1 MKLKSIIKDKYQ
13 NGNLKGQLQ
22 TAAVV
27 TGVGLSLGIGMHY
40 GKGDNIAKNNNV
52 AIEQESKDTNYS
64 YNELKSCVLLSVN
77 NNSNGESTLYI
88 ANKTKP
94 VHKFDIIYTD
104 LFSKKELITINSVH
118 ELDGITNKN
127 KNLSCAEKG
136 NLTDYLVTSDNI
148 KNTYTKSELERLLN
162 SEKEKEKE
170 KSNKQL
176 VK

>member
-64 YNELKSCVLLSVN
+64 YNELKDCVLLSVK
-77 NNSNGESTLYI
+77 NNSNGESTIYI
-88 ANKTKP
+88 ANKTGSDNFT
-94 VHKFDIIYTD
+94 VIYTD

-127 KNLSCAEKG
+127 QNLSCAEKG